1 MLVTL
6 AANRGRAMERPD
18 LRIIPEPLWNAVQK
32 RLKAVKQNY
41 IREQSGTLWGR
52 PETGRVS
59 SYLLSGLA
67 RCGLA
72 SRRRYWIGK

>member
-1 MLVTL
+1 
-6 AANRGRAMERPD
+6 MERPD

-52 PETGRVS
+52 PEADECPAIC
-59 SYLLSGLA
+59 YPALLDAGCAA
-67 RCGLA
+67 RRCSQLKG
-72 SRRRYWIGK
+72 